1 MTHYVHIKQQLKR
14 SWLALALAGISSL
27 IMTVVAPPAVAAG
40 MLVPAGQTSSLKIA
54 KHKVD
59 VTVEDG
65 YAITRVDQTFSNSSA
80 VDTDAIYSFPVPEE
94 AAVSGFTVWIDGK
107 PMLGEVFEKEQ
118 ARRIH
123 EEEKQAGRDTGLAE
137 KKGYKTF
144 ELSVSPVRANSMT
157 RLSLTYMQPIRLDA
171 GVGRFVYPLEDGGVD
186 EEQASF
192 WDTNDQV
199 EQFSFDM
206 KIRSAVPVD
215 AVRMTDHQAIITQHS
230 AAEWQLTMSSRKT
243 QPTGTAAG
251 DGVEELE
258 ESITG
263 GLVHAEDLREG
274 TVGPAHTAA
283 PRSLNKDLVVY
294 WRLAP
299 DLPASV
305 DMTTFKPDAQGRGT
319 FMMVLTPGN
328 ELKPIVR
335 GKDWTFVVDM
345 SGSMQGKFETVMQGL
360 TLALDKLQPDDRLRL
375 IAFNKQAWDVSGGFV
390 SASPDAMQRL
400 IQDLRATGPNGGT
413 NLHAG
418 LARATDTV
426 DPDRTSSI
434 VLITDGVAN
443 IGNTEKSSFLNLV
456 NDGDIRLFTMIMGN
470 SANRPLLHDLTD
482 ASGGFAISVSNAD
495 DVVGLLL
502 RAVSKVSHEAM
513 HDIQVT
519 STGVKMTDIV
529 RSRDSSLY
537 HGDQLILLGHYW
549 GDGSDPLQAQ
559 LQIDAQV
566 SGKPRSW
573 TTQFEMPR
581 VSTENPEIERL
592 WAFSSVQKIQR
603 GIDAQGESADLTTA
617 IVDIATQYSIVT
629 DYTSMLVLSEQAMAE
644 RGVEQRNAARTKIER
659 AAQQQRAGRP
669 AQSRRVDQA
678 APTFQGNR
686 ASNRSSG
693 GGSGSGGGS
702 VNLLWLLLLGLPL
715 LLDVRQSL
723 SARRDTR

>member
-1 MTHYVHIKQQLKR
+1 MTHYIQIKQRLR
-14 SWLALALAGISSL
+14 RTWLAVALAALCSL
-27 IMTVVAPPAVAAG
+27 AMTVAQPAAAAG
-40 MLVPAGQTSSLKIA
+40 LLVPAGQSSSLKIA
-54 KHKVD
+54 KHSVD

-65 YAITRVDQTFSNSSA
+65 YAITRIDQTFSNPGA
-80 VDTDAIYSFPVPEE
+80 TDLDATYSFPVPEE

-107 PMLGEVFEKEQ
+107 PVLGEVFEKEE

-123 EEEKQAGRDTGLAE
+123 EEEKQLGRDTGLAE

-144 ELSVSPVRANSMT
+144 ELSVSPVRANSIT

-206 KIRSAVPVD
+206 NIRSAVPVD
-215 AVRMTDHQAIITQHS
+215 AVRMTRHQATITQQS
-230 AAEWQLTMSSRKT
+230 AAEWQVSMSSRKA
-243 QPTGTAAG
+243 QPNGAAAG
-251 DGVEELE
+251 DGAQELE
-258 ESITG
+258 ESITN
-263 GLVHAEDLREG
+263 GLVHAKDLREG
-274 TVGPAHTAA
+274 TIGPTSFSQGQ
-283 PRSLNKDLVVY
+283 RLNKDLVVY

-305 DMTTFKPDAQGRGT
+305 DMMTFKPDAQGRGT

-328 ELKPIVR
+328 ELKPIAR

-345 SGSMQGKFETVMQGL
+345 SGSMKGKFETVMQGL
-360 TLALDKLQPDDRLRL
+360 TLALDNLQSDDRLRL
-375 IAFNKQAWDVSGGFV
+375 IGFNNKAWDVSGGFV
-390 SASPDAMQRL
+390 SASPAAMQQL
-400 IQDLRATGPNGGT
+400 IAKLRATGPDGGT

-418 LARATDTV
+418 LAQATDSI
-426 DPDRTSSI
+426 DADRTSSI

-443 IGNTEKSSFLNLV
+443 VGTTEKSSFMNLV
-456 NDGDIRLFTMIMGN
+456 HDGDIRLFTMIMGN
-470 SANRPLLHDLTD
+470 SANRPLLNDLTD
-482 ASGGFAISVSNAD
+482 ASGGFAMSVSNAD

-513 HDIQVT
+513 HDIQIT
-519 STGVKMTDIV
+519 SSGVKMTDIV

-549 GDGSDPLQAQ
+549 GDGAAQ

-573 TTQFEMPR
+573 TSQFEMPA

-592 WAFSSVQKIQR
+592 WAFSSVQNIKR
-603 GIDAQGESADLTTA
+603 GIDTRGESADLKTA
-617 IVDIATQYSIVT
+617 IVDIATEYSIVT

-644 RGVEQRNAARTKIER
+644 RGVEQRNAARTQVER
-659 AAQQQRAGRP
+659 AAQQQRAQRP
-669 AQSRRVDQA
+669 APSRRVDQA

-686 ASNRSSG
+686 ASNRQRS
-693 GGSGSGGGS
+693 GGSGSGS

-715 LLDVRQSL
+715 LLDGRQRL
-723 SARRDTR
+723 IARRQARS